1 MSPTC
6 NNPGVETR
14 RGLAFTIGSKSQGR
28 FKVMQEQRNIQQQR
42 PRRWGIVATKTLG
55 LAGGTAVLVLS
66 WLGVTGKWGHAVGE
80 QQPQATTAQMSQ
92 GQNLAEIELNIGVVQ
107 RFGQKP
113 TDKLLLKPRTPGA
126 KLLLNFEGGDG
137 QPLSLEVPELELS
150 IESKPLETSVM
161 AERLVL
167 SAHRS
172 FENAENNAQEW
183 LKKGLPVEIAQPG
196 RWQVWAKRDVYSTPL
211 LRRLLLMSLQ
221 ARGEESAFMETDLME
236 KEPVVSWTIDGY
248 RYHRKVLGIS
258 ASEGMISVARG
269 KDDRQPNRYPG
280 TLRVQPNAYGSYTL
294 VNKVDLETYL
304 RGVVPHEVGMDPPT
318 ASLEAQAILARTYVL
333 KNLHRFDVDG
343 YDLCADTH
351 CQVYKGG
358 DTWDPAD
365 RAIAATAG
373 QVLTYNN
380 ELVDAVYYSTSG
392 GITAAY
398 EDVWNGIPR
407 PYLRPVLDA
416 AQNVW
421 DLSRD
426 NLADEANF
434 RRFIGMNNGFNEEK
448 TDLFR
453 WRETSS
459 IAEMNQR
466 LKEYLRDKNHPLAN
480 FQTIKSLKVANRSAA
495 GRVLQLVVTT
505 DVGTL
510 ELEKDE
516 ILQGFYA
523 PLSTLFY
530 LEPIYGA
537 DQKKLEGYA
546 FVGGGFGHGVGFS
559 QLGSHKLA
567 KLGWTTDRILK
578 FYYPGT
584 EIQPLSS
591 TITLTGKATQPPPSR
606 K

>member
-1 MSPTC
+1 M
-6 NNPGVETR
+6 
-14 RGLAFTIGSKSQGR
+14 I
-28 FKVMQEQRNIQQQR
+28 QEQRNIQQKR
-42 PRRWGIVATKTLG
+42 SRRWGSGDWNSLATKSFG
-55 LAGGTAVLVLS
+55 VAGGTAVLVLS
-66 WLGVTGKWGHAVGE
+66 WLGVTGQWGHAVGE
-80 QQPQATTAQMSQ
+80 QQLQGTTLQISQ
-92 GQNLAEIELNIGVVQ
+92 GQNLAEIKLNIGVVQ
-107 RFGQKP
+107 RFGEKP
-113 TDKLLLKPRTPGA
+113 TDKLVLKPTTPGA
-126 KLLLNFEGGDG
+126 KLQLDFEGGDG
-137 QPLSLEVPELELS
+137 QPQSLEVPEIELS
-150 IESKPLETSVM
+150 IEPKPLETPVL

-172 FENAENNAQEW
+172 FENADSNAQEW
-183 LKKGLPVEIAQPG
+183 LKQGVPVEIAQPG

-211 LRRLLLMSLQ
+211 LRRLLLMSLR
-221 ARGEESAFMETDLME
+221 ARDSESAFMETDLME
-236 KEPVVSWTIDGY
+236 KEPVVSWTIDGF

-258 ASEGMISVARG
+258 ATEGMVSVAMG
-269 KDDRQPNRYPG
+269 KDDRQPRWYPG
-280 TLRVQPNAYGSYTL
+280 TLRIQPNAYGSYTL

-304 RGVVPHEVGMDPPT
+304 RGVVPHEVGMNPPR

-333 KNLHRFDVDG
+333 KNLHRFDIDG
-343 YDLCADTH
+343 YDLCANTH

-358 DTWDPAD
+358 DTWEPAD
-365 RAIAATAG
+365 RAISATAG

-380 ELVDAVYYSTSG
+380 ELVDAVYYASSG

-416 AQNVW
+416 AQKIW

-434 RRFIGMNNGFNEEK
+434 RRFISINNGFNEEK

-459 IAEMNQR
+459 ISEMNQR

-480 FQTIKSLKVANRSAA
+480 FQTIKSLEVKSRSAA

-537 DQKKLEGYA
+537 DKKKLQGYA

-567 KLGWTTDRILK
+567 ALGWTSDRILK

-584 EIQPLSS
+584 EIQPISS
-591 TITLTGKATQPPPSR
+591 TITFTGEATQPPQSR